1 MVRTMTD
8 EPKGQ
13 RRPTEKDIEAVLE
26 KISDGKALRASCREL
41 GLHAPTTGTLLKSE
55 AFRER
60 YAHARADRV
69 EVMAEEVLTVARA
82 AALGAEVNGKK
93 VDAAGARVY
102 IDTVKWLAGRMDPK
116 GEPVRRVSHSFEALT
131 DDELNREIAA
141 LQSELS
147 EFHAGG
153 GAEG

>member
-1 MVRTMTD
+1 MTEKTD
-8 EPKGQ
+8 QPKGQ
-13 RRPTEKDIEAVLE
+13 RRPTAEDIDAVLE
-26 KISDGKALRASCREL
+26 KISDGKALRAACREL

-55 AFRER
+55 ALRER

-116 GEPVRRVSHSFEALT
+116 GEPVRRVSHSFEGLS
-131 DDELNREIAA
+131 DEELNREIAA
-141 LQSELS
+141 LQSELAALN
-147 EFHAGG
+147 AGD

>member
-1 MVRTMTD
+1 MTD
-8 EPKGQ
+8 ETKGQ
-13 RRPTEKDIEAVLE
+13 RRPTSEDIDAVLE
-26 KISDGKALRASCREL
+26 KISDGKALRAACREL
-41 GLHAPTTGTLLKSE
+41 GLHASSTSAVLKSE
-55 AFRER
+55 AVGAR

-69 EVMAEEVLTVARA
+69 EVMAEEVLTVSRA

-116 GEPVRRVSHSFEALT
+116 GEPVRRVSHSFEGLT

-141 LQSELS
+141 LQSELA
-147 EFHAGG
+147 ELHAGD